1 MIAHRLSTIRNADH
15 IVVMESGRIVEQGTH
30 DDLVAQGHAYA
41 SLVQNQSITLEQI
54 NSDQKHEN
62 ESTEMIQQ
70 ETCAVAM
77 APGVNDA
84 DTITTDNKK
93 KVLAAPM
100 RRVISQMRQ
109 EWSLL
114 ILGCVGSVIAG
125 LIFPAF
131 GYVFSQVVVRITLK
145 GGLTSQGPM
154 DGANLYSFLLM
165 IVGVGS
171 FVGFGIKIL
180 CFEVAG
186 ERYTKRLRHA
196 VFQAYL
202 KQEVGYFDNSEN
214 TTVGVLTTKL
224 AVDSKNVNEM
234 VTKVWGEIIQT
245 ILTGVAGK
253 NKKKDN
259 SFGEAV

>member
-30 DDLVAQGHAYA
+30 DDLVAQGHTYA
-41 SLVQNQSITLEQI
+41 SLVQNQSIALEQT
-54 NSDQKHEN
+54 NSDQKQEN
-62 ESTEMIQQ
+62 ASTEMIEQ

-77 APGVNDA
+77 ASGVKGA
-84 DTITTDNKK
+84 DMTTTDNKK

-224 AVDSKNVNEM
+224 AVDAKNVNEM

-253 NKKKDN
+253 KKKRK
-259 SFGEAV
+259 

>member
-30 DDLVAQGHAYA
+30 DDLVALGHVYA
-41 SLVQNQSITLEQI
+41 SLVQNQSIALEQTNANQHQEHVSSETI
-54 NSDQKHEN
+54 E
-62 ESTEMIQQ
+62 Q
-70 ETCAVAM
+70 ETCAVK
-77 APGVNDA
+77 VDSKDA
-84 DTITTDNKK
+84 DMVTAPK
-93 KVLAAPM
+93 KVAAPM
-100 RRVISQMRQ
+100 RRVIGQMRQ
-109 EWSLL
+109 EWPLL

-125 LIFPAF
+125 AVFPAF

-145 GGLTSQGPM
+145 GGLTSQGPL

-171 FVGFGIKIL
+171 FVGFGTKIL
-180 CFEVAG
+180 CFELAG

-202 KQEVGYFDNSEN
+202 KQEVGYFDGGNGEN

-224 AVDSKNVNEM
+224 AVDAKNVNEM

-253 NKKKDN
+253 RKPI
-259 SFGEAV
+259 SGEEILTV